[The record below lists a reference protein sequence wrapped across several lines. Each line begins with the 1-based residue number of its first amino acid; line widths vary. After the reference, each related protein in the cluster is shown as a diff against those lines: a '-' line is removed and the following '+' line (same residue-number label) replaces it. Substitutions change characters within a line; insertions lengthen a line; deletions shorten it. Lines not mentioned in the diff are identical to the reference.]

1 MEKQSR
7 RGLLKNAATAV
18 AAVAGTAVFA
28 PEAKAQSGT
37 EWKKKAVPPPPAPAT
52 PPTPPPA
59 KLPPLFSGIVTF
71 GNLVFLSGVG
81 AHFPGT
87 IEEHTKHVLDELE
100 RNLVAAG
107 SSMQKVLKV
116 NVYLTDI
123 TNFAR
128 MNSVYAGRFGE
139 VPPARTTV
147 AVAAVP
153 GGDSLVEIECI
164 ASI

>member
-7 RGLLKNAATAV
+7 RGLLKNAASAV
-18 AAVAGTAVFA
+18 GAVAGAAGFSS
-28 PEAKAQSGT
+28 EAGAQSGV
-37 EWKKKAVPPPPAPAT
+37 EWKKKAIAAPAAAANPPTAPAP
-52 PPTPPPA
+52 

-100 RNLVAAG
+100 RNLIAAG
-107 SSMQKVLKV
+107 SSLEKVLKV
-116 NVYLTDI
+116 NVYLSDM

-128 MNSVYAGRFGE
+128 MNSVYAGRWGE

-147 AVAAVP
+147 AAAGIP
-153 GGDSLVEIECI
+153 GGDSLVEIDCI